1 MRTPERLTRTV
12 AEIVTDIA
20 KALGT
25 GPESK
30 AWIQDFVEAVA
41 GSPTIEFAPMEGN
54 RKANKA
60 YAREIIRWINE
71 GQKLIAGVPE
81 TIFLALFCHE
91 QNAPLNSPEAME
103 ALTGPALAKHAKFTA
118 WLANL
123 RARCEWVIQKNIG
136 EHGHAG
142 SVQKQAAIAAI
153 NLCEKFGRPLA
164 WSSPTSAYRTV
175 ARLLYEAM
183 TGEYDK
189 NIERACE
196 LMASRRTQTE
206 KRLERHQASERNRVV
221 RRCRAR
227 AGTQAPCAGAIRNG
241 ARSAA

>member
-12 AEIVTDIA
+12 DEIVTDIA
-20 KALGT
+20 KTLGT

-30 AWIQDFVEAVA
+30 AWIQEFVDAVA
-41 GSPTIEFAPMEGN
+41 GSPTIKFAPMEGN

-60 YAREIIRWINE
+60 YARKILRWIGD
-71 GQKLIAGVPE
+71 GQKLIAGVPK

-103 ALTGPALAKHAKFTA
+103 ALIGPALAKHAEFTA

-142 SVQKQAAIAAI
+142 HIQKQAAIGAI
-153 NLCEKFGRPLA
+153 SLCEKFGQPLA
-164 WSSPTSAYRTV
+164 WSSPTSAYRIV
-175 ARLLYEAM
+175 AGLLYEAM
-183 TGEYDK
+183 TGEQGRDM
-189 NIERACE
+189 ERACE
-196 LMASRRTQTE
+196 LMAKRKTQTE
-206 KRLERHQASERNRVV
+206 KR
-221 RRCRAR
+221 
-227 AGTQAPCAGAIRNG
+227 
-241 ARSAA
+241 